1 MYVLSVNGC
10 SFHQHAQQHR
20 VTDQGTSDRRPL
32 TSHCDSHPL
41 VAVVLAWTK
50 HCIRTKRTNN
60 WLSISS
66 NTTRTLLQHRS
77 FACAR
82 KKRMSVLE
90 TVNYCL
96 QKKTL
101 PLKLCHSD
109 VTLMTSWYYFLCPG
123 IKHWCCLTSVCLSAV
138 AYIGPKSRTE
148 RLYRKNKISTQP
160 TSHVTRTPLSS
171 SKVKG

>member
-1 MYVLSVNGC
+1 MAVH
-10 SFHQHAQQHR
+10 F
-20 VTDQGTSDRRPL
+20 TSM
-32 TSHCDSHPL
+32 H
-41 VAVVLAWTK
+41 
-50 HCIRTKRTNN
+50 
-60 WLSISS
+60 S
-66 NTTRTLLQHRS
+66 NTVWLTRARPTGDRWLATVTPIHWLLLSSPERS
-77 FACAR
+77 TVFEPNAQTTDCPSAQIQR
-82 KKRMSVLE
+82 VLCCNIAHSLVPEKKRMSVLE